1 MLVHSD
7 RSHRIQQILE
17 RVIVGALFVYVVCS
31 VIAISAMQTA
41 ASSTALLTNAG
52 LIWTILRGLSK
63 MLRFSFINS
72 SKIWGGEE
80 RFVMDLAASLQDLGH
95 NVIVYGRP
103 GGYFL
108 QRVAAAVMA
117 RRRNFYWPDPAR
129 FQAITTVSLWSTAG
143 EILLASW
150 CSLSRVYMGIS
161 LAFS

>member
-72 SKIWGGEE
+72 SKIW
-80 RFVMDLAASLQDLGH
+80 
-95 NVIVYGRP
+95 
-103 GGYFL
+103 
-108 QRVAAAVMA
+108 VAK
-117 RRRNFYWPDPAR
+117 
-129 FQAITTVSLWSTAG
+129 SGL
-143 EILLASW
+143 
-150 CSLSRVYMGIS
+150 
-161 LAFS
+161 